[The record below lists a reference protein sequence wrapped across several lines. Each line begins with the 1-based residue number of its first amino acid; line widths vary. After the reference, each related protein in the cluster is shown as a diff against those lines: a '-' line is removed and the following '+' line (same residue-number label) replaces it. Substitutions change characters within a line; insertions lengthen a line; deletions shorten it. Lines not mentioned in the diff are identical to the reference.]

1 MLKKW
6 IIRTEFLKETY
17 LLHFH
22 RATDQNLQETDER
35 HDLINTML
43 RDSHQKV
50 SHEKIFPWKFWN
62 IHRKTPML
70 KSLFNKVTVLR
81 ACDFIKKSLQHRCF
95 PVIIAK
101 FMRTPIPK
109 NICEWLVLNAL
120 TTDKILLRIFVVASI
135 LSEYNLTVADYKI

>member
-95 PVIIAK
+95 PVILQNLWGHLFRRISANGW
-101 FMRTPIPK
+101 FWMPWR
-109 NICEWLVLNAL
+109 L
-120 TTDKILLRIFVVASI
+120 TKYCW
-135 LSEYNLTVADYKI
+135 EYL

>member
-1 MLKKW
+1 
-6 IIRTEFLKETY
+6 
-17 LLHFH
+17 
-22 RATDQNLQETDER
+22 
-35 HDLINTML
+35 
-43 RDSHQKV
+43 
-50 SHEKIFPWKFWN
+50 
-62 IHRKTPML
+62 ML